1 MPASGRGL
9 RSPGIWSGCATILRR
24 ILYKFRHWFESD
36 AKAVG
41 VKAADKD
48 TDHA

>member
-1 MPASGRGL
+1 VRNP
-9 RSPGIWSGCATILRR
+9 ILRR
-24 ILYKFRHWFESD
+24 ILYMFRHWFESD

-41 VKAADKD
+41 AKAADKD